1 MKRQCY
7 NLLLRLILLMLFFVQ
22 FIITT
27 YAQNN
32 INLTSDGEGGYYVCM
47 PVTGTSNLTLSN
59 ANVSSFKL
67 YDDGGASG
75 NYSERCYGT
84 LTIIAPEGFTIG
96 LSGSVTLYNPQDPSG
111 GLVII
116 YDGTDRDA
124 NILTQTTKDIGSIIS
139 SENSMTVF
147 FQGGIP
153 DKGLDLT
160 VTLNAPTPHN
170 VTIADNITHGTIV
183 SNKNQAYYNE
193 SVALTITP
201 DEGYIINYVKVTD
214 EKNRSIYVTG
224 GRWYNSSTT
233 AQFNMPSQNVTV
245 TPVFIATNNM
255 TASNGLEF
263 DISQAQ
269 NGRITLPENVASVL
283 MPRQQPLTVV
293 LIGSGAKL
301 AFNGRVSGTG
311 GTVAYLKIYDGE
323 IGKDEYELFYWI
335 ISPQD
340 IAVESTSN
348 VLYFSGTV
356 QPKKFITGTLTQIY
370 SINLDY
376 NNGGSGYY
384 KEEYTCETPTF
395 TLYNPN
401 KNGYEFIGWSGT
413 GLDAITKTITITQGS
428 YGNRS
433 YTANWAKIITED
445 NLTIE
450 PSTYTGSPLTPIV
463 KCDATTLELGTDY
476 EITLPE
482 GYYTNVG
489 DYTATI
495 TGKGNYTGTVE
506 KTFTI
511 NAKSL
516 AASNVSDIPAQT
528 YTGSAIT
535 PTVTVKDGSKTLTLN
550 TDYSVS
556 YSNNTNAGTAKAKIT
571 GLGNYTGSIE
581 KNFTILPA
589 PVTVTAE
596 DKTKTFGESDPE
608 FTATVTGLVNNESPD
623 LITYTL
629 TRTEGENAGEY
640 TITAKGDEKQGNY
653 VVSFVDGKLTINA
666 EPEPENPENIETAT
680 EGIVINSDIKIWS
693 FEKTIFV
700 ENATKEIVVVD
711 AVGRIVKT
719 VKPVSDRTEIQFN
732 KGGVYIVKS
741 GIKTQ
746 KLIIQ

>member
-640 TITAKGDEKQGNY
+640 TITPKGDAKQGNY

-700 ENATKEIVVVD
+700 ENATKEIVVAD